1 MYWNMCLLSIVMAHA
16 SAQSP
21 PVNVVWL
28 IMDMFFFLYT
38 SGKVQ
43 KLFWLL
49 IFICMLS
56 LHWIILKS
64 TFLHL
69 DVMWPNECCE
79 LLWQFDTP
87 WIFCVGMGTLTIHS
101 TIGLDRNEYIT
112 RNADIFKLIVLVH
125 TIVWSCQGLYL
136 YIGILLIVIYCKFA
150 GTNSSD
156 KLLSMSVHVQ
166 CTCLKRG
173 YSRNFSYM
181 HAFILQ
187 YLQYFSPCHNAF
199 RS

>member
-1 MYWNMCLLSIVMAHA
+1 MYWNTCLLSIVMAHA

-28 IMDMFFFLYT
+28 IMDMIFFSYT

-49 IFICMLS
+49 IFICMMS

-64 TFLHL
+64 TFFHL

-79 LLWQFDTP
+79 FLWQFDTP

-136 YIGILLIVIYCKFA
+136 YIGILAYKVLIEVYRLFCWLWFIASLQVPIPQTSFFPCLFMF
-150 GTNSSD
+150 N
-156 KLLSMSVHVQ
+156 VH
-166 CTCLKRG
+166 
-173 YSRNFSYM
+173 
-181 HAFILQ
+181 A
-187 YLQYFSPCHNAF
+187 
-199 RS
+199 

>member
-1 MYWNMCLLSIVMAHA
+1 MITLSILCIETRVCFR
-16 SAQSP
+16 SS
-21 PVNVVWL
+21 WL
-28 IMDMFFFLYT
+28 MPQLSLLPSTWYDWLWIWFLFSYT

-49 IFICMLS
+49 IFICMMS

-136 YIGILLIVIYCKFA
+136 YIGILAYKVLIEVYRLFCWLWFIASLQVPIPQTSFFPCLFMF
-150 GTNSSD
+150 N
-156 KLLSMSVHVQ
+156 VH
-166 CTCLKRG
+166 
-173 YSRNFSYM
+173 
-181 HAFILQ
+181 A
-187 YLQYFSPCHNAF
+187 
-199 RS
+199 